1 MSNSLSDH
9 SSLGSMCEEVRPSFL
24 RARDPSVDRCFRP
37 RPDRQV
43 RLFDEIKEE
52 GQTEY
57 SSDADVSSSYEDIS
71 VPLSEA
77 SSDLS
82 TDSNAA
88 LVYLRLKPVTQIS
101 TSYTISTAGNVLVT
115 GPPNDASTTSNNK
128 SKIEQHYSFSA
139 VFDSAVKQD
148 EVYRICVA
156 PRIEN
161 QTDSF
166 TVLTY
171 GTSGSGKTFTLLGT
185 PSKPGIVPRAVE
197 NIFRMNASNIYPQPA
212 LKLEKGCACILDDE
226 ALAREE
232 NMRQTL
238 LESCV
243 GLNADH
249 ELLEKT
255 IKSEHDFQTIVQ
267 DEVSVFIWISFVE
280 IYNELVFDLL
290 APPSQQPKTSQQMAP
305 PQRKGLKIVT
315 NDGKVF
321 IQGLTSVYV
330 KSCSESLKLLHWGL
344 QHVSYAST
352 SINANSSRSH
362 CIFFIDIIKY
372 YSTGVVV
379 DTSYKFCDLAG
390 SERLSKTRN
399 VGSRLN
405 EAKGI
410 NTSLMT
416 LGRCLDA
423 ANNNKKLKTK
433 GQVIP
438 VRESKLT
445 MLLQS
450 ALLGKEKLT
459 MIVNVTPMD
468 TFYEEN
474 MNVLRFSAIAKNITF
489 KQPPKP
495 VNKSRYSF
503 VVEKA
508 KSAAEENI
516 FLRSEVERLQSE
528 MQYRLLEQE
537 RILRK
542 ELVESFE
549 KKLEEKQKDHEQSL
563 KHELQMQQRLH
574 DLKIASLKRQYEN
587 QIEDLRDQL
596 EEEETE
602 KKRRT
607 LE

>member
-1 MSNSLSDH
+1 MSNSLSEQ
-9 SSLGSMCEEVRPSFL
+9 SSLGSVCEEVRPSFL

-43 RLFDEIKEE
+43 RLFDEIQEE
-52 GQTEY
+52 GQTDY
-57 SSDADVSSSYEDIS
+57 NSDADVSSSSEDVS
-71 VPLSEA
+71 TALSEA
-77 SSDLS
+77 SNDTT

-88 LVYLRLKPVTQIS
+88 LVYLRLKPVTNIS
-101 TSYTISTAGNVLVT
+101 TSYTITPKGNVLTV
-115 GPPNDASTTSNNK
+115 GPSNDASSTSNNK
-128 SKIEQHYSFSA
+128 NKMEQHYSFSA
-139 VFDSAVKQD
+139 VFESNVKQD
-148 EVYRICVA
+148 EVYRICIA

-185 PSKPGIVPRAVE
+185 PNHPGIVPRAVE

-212 LKLEKGCACILDDE
+212 LKLEKGTACILDDD

-232 NMRQTL
+232 HMRQTL

-243 GLNADH
+243 GMNADH

-255 IKSEHDFQTIVQ
+255 IKAEHDFQTIVQ

-290 APPSQQPKTSQQMAP
+290 SPPSQHSKLSQQMAP
-305 PQRKGLKIVT
+305 QPRKSLKVAT

-352 SINANSSRSH
+352 SINSNSSRSH
-362 CIFFIDIIKY
+362 CIFFIDVIKY
-372 YSTGVVV
+372 YSSGVVV

-399 VGSRLN
+399 IGSRLT

-433 GQVIP
+433 SQVIP

-445 MLLQS
+445 MLLQA

-459 MIVNVTPMD
+459 MIVNVTPTD
-468 TFYEEN
+468 LFYEEN

-489 KQPPKP
+489 KQPVKP

-508 KSAAEENI
+508 KSAAEEII
-516 FLRSEVERLQSE
+516 FLRSEVERLTSE

-537 RILRK
+537 RLLRQ
-542 ELVESFE
+542 ELVGSFE
-549 KKLEEKQKDHEQSL
+549 QKLAEKQKDYELTL
-563 KHELQMQQRLH
+563 KRELQIQQRIH
-574 DLKIASLKRQYEN
+574 DTQIESLKRQYEN
-587 QIEDLRDQL
+587 KIEDLREQY
-596 EEEETE
+596 EEEEIE
-602 KKRRT
+602 RKRRT